1 MKLLIVRHGKAYDA
15 DPRRWPDDSKRPLTE
30 AGANRFEKSVPR
42 IKKLAPK
49 QIRVIT
55 SPYVRAM
62 QTAKILCDVAGWDE
76 PEIDERLSA
85 HLGPDDALDLL
96 QSLDVAGKYAIVGH
110 DPTFSYLPG
119 YLIGADRLGA
129 TVLKTGAVARVDT
142 GMAPPVPGNG
152 TLIALMQP
160 KILTG

>member
-15 DPRRWPDDSKRPLTE
+15 DPRRWPDDSKRPLTD
-30 AGANRFEKSVPR
+30 AGADRFERSVPT

-96 QSLDVAGKYAIVGH
+96 QSLDVTGNYAIVGH

-119 YLIGADRLGA
+119 YLVGAKRSGA
-129 TVLKTGAVARVDT
+129 TILKTGAVARVDT
-142 GMAPPVPGNG
+142 GMAPPVGGSG
-152 TLIALMQP
+152 TLVALMQP
-160 KILTG
+160 KILAG